1 MNPTSPRR
9 HLILGSSLGLVIGAT
24 IMILLHESAHAVSGA
39 LAGSRPTQLP
49 FAVDDTPALPV
60 DADIVTTLAGP
71 VFSLVSGLIGIVIDW
86 IAVPLR
92 ERPFWR
98 MVWLWFVFTSVQ
110 EGLGYL
116 QITALFGAGDTAQAL
131 DLMNAPPLAYV
142 LFTVVGWA
150 LLPVTAWLFAH
161 RLRPLASSV
170 SDKRSLAVWPWLI
183 GTGSLLVLMGT
194 YAALSP
200 VNDAEVIITVLAG
213 VVGIGV
219 YAPMSMMFGSKLFGA
234 STSPSMPW
242 PPVGGL
248 VLLGALIAFNL
259 VLTGGWLWP

>member
-71 VFSLVSGLIGIVIDW
+71 VFSLVSGLFGNVIDW

-98 MVWLWFVFTSVQ
+98 MVWLWFVF
-110 EGLGYL
+110 
-116 QITALFGAGDTAQAL
+116 
-131 DLMNAPPLAYV
+131 
-142 LFTVVGWA
+142 VVI
-150 LLPVTAWLFAH
+150 
-161 RLRPLASSV
+161 RDCLRRRRTTRYP
-170 SDKRSLAVWPWLI
+170 SLAM
-183 GTGSLLVLMGT
+183 TGLACAVAMVAAGMFEYNFHDSEFLMLFLVLVT
-194 YAALSP
+194 LPYAA
-200 VNDAEVIITVLAG
+200 DR
-213 VVGIGV
+213 
-219 YAPMSMMFGSKLFGA
+219 APAHA
-234 STSPSMPW
+234 SVTTP
-242 PPVGGL
+242 L
-248 VLLGALIAFNL
+248 RAA
-259 VLTGGWLWP
+259 